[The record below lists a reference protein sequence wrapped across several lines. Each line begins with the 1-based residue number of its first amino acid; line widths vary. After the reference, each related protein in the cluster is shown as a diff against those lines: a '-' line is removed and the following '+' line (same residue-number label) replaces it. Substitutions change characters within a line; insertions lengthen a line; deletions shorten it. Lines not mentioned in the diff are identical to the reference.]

1 MVQKSEHPFYVKSNW
16 NPPVRQSVTLES
28 YLEEVKLSLPEINLT
43 KPKSNLPPAEREAL
57 KALKGDK
64 QINLRKADKGTKFY
78 GSFLFGL
85 GVHGK
90 LRTQSVALCCFSIT
104 PSFSIS
110 SRQIFKSAWTL
121 SKHTQG
127 KQPKTLLAKS
137 AKVHF
142 FLLLSMQS
150 CDVLVAHRLE
160 KKLSH

>member
-1 MVQKSEHPFYVKSNW
+1 M
-16 NPPVRQSVTLES
+16 RQSVTLES

-43 KPKSNLPPAEREAL
+43 KPKSNLPPGEHEAL

-78 GSFLFGL
+78 GSFPFGL

-90 LRTQSVALCCFSIT
+90 LLTQSVALCCFSIT

-121 SKHTQG
+121 SKHTEG
-127 KQPKTLLAKS
+127 KNPRLSLQKVPKCIFFYCEVC
-137 AKVHF
+137 KVVT
-142 FLLLSMQS
+142 FLLLIDLKKS
-150 CDVLVAHRLE
+150 CHTEMNSQFLTFVNKILL
-160 KKLSH
+160 